1 MTRFDFTT
9 PIDRR
14 GSGAIKYAPHPKFP
28 DADVL
33 PFWVADMDFAV
44 APAIRDA
51 LQAKLDH
58 GVFGYEGI
66 SDAYRDAVTGWLS
79 RRFGWQPDPK
89 GLITTPG
96 IVFAV
101 ATAIRAFTNPEEA
114 VLIQNPVYFPFAGL
128 VKKNGRRLVETTL
141 ALKDGHYEIDFAE
154 FERQIAENDVK
165 LFVLC
170 SPHNPTGRVWTREEL
185 DRMAAICAAHRV
197 TVFSDEIHCD
207 FVWPGR
213 RHTPFANLS
222 PEAAAMAIVGTAP
235 SKTFNLAGLQGSNLF
250 IADASL
256 RRRYQNALAAQ
267 GFGAPNNLAM
277 AATVAAYNAGEPWL
291 TGLLAHLAGNIAALR
306 EALADTPIRLIA
318 PEGTYLMWL
327 DCRALGLADD
337 ALEAFFVE
345 DAGLWLNAGITF
357 GSAGSGFMRM
367 NLACPRVALDA
378 GIARL
383 RTALAQRGK

>member
-14 GSGAIKYAPHPKFP
+14 GSGAIKYGPHPKFP

-114 VLIQNPVYFPFAGL
+114 VLIQNPVYFPFVGL

-170 SPHNPTGRVWTREEL
+170 SPHNPTGRVWTRDEL

-197 TVFSDEIHCD
+197 IVFSDEIHCD

-213 RHTPFANLS
+213 RHTPFASLS
-222 PEAAAMAIVGTAP
+222 PEAAAIAVVGTAP

-250 IADASL
+250 IVDASL
-256 RRRYQNALAAQ
+256 RRRYRNALTAQ

-291 TGLLAHLAGNIAALR
+291 TGLLAHLAGNIAVLR

-367 NLACPRVALDA
+367 NLACPRATLDT

-383 RTALAQRGK
+383 EAALAQRGK

>member
-1 MTRFDFTT
+1 MTHFDFTT

-14 GSGAIKYAPHPKFP
+14 GSGAAKVGPHPKFP

-58 GVFGYEGI
+58 GIFGYEGA
-66 SDAYRDAVTGWLS
+66 SDAYRAAVTGWFA
-79 RRFGWQPDPK
+79 RRFGWRPDPK
-89 GLITTPG
+89 HITTTPG
-96 IVFAV
+96 VVFAV
-101 ATAIRAFTNPEEA
+101 ASAIRAFTKPGDA

-128 VKKNGRRLVETTL
+128 VKNNGRTLVETTL
-141 ALKDGHYEIDFAE
+141 VLRDGHYAIDFAE
-154 FERQIAENDVK
+154 FERQIEANDVK

-185 DRMAAICAAHRV
+185 SRMAEICAAHGV
-197 TVFSDEIHCD
+197 IVFADEIHCD
-207 FVWPGR
+207 FVYPGHT
-213 RHTPFANLS
+213 HTPFASLS
-222 PEAAAMAIVGTAP
+222 PEAAAIAAVGTAP
-235 SKTFNLAGLQGSNLF
+235 SKTFNLAGLQGSNIF
-250 IADASL
+250 IADDTL
-256 RRRYQNALAAQ
+256 RRRYQAELAAQ
-267 GFGAPNNLAM
+267 GYGAPNNLAM

-291 TGLLAHLAGNIAALR
+291 AALLAHLAGNIAALR
-306 EALADTPIRLIA
+306 KALADTPIRLIE

-327 DCRALGLADD
+327 DCRALNLTDD

-357 GSAGSGFMRM
+357 GSAGAGFMRM
-367 NLACPRVALDA
+367 NLACPRATLDA
-378 GIARL
+378 GLKRL
-383 RTALAQRGK
+383 TAALARRGF

>member
-141 ALKDGHYEIDFAE
+141 ALNDGHYEIDFAE

-197 TVFSDEIHCD
+197 IVFSDEIHCD

>member
-14 GSGAIKYAPHPKFP
+14 GSGAIKYGPHPKFP

-66 SDAYRDAVTGWLS
+66 SDAYRDAVTGWFA

-89 GLITTPG
+89 SLITTPG

-101 ATAIRAFTNPEEA
+101 ATAIRAFTKPGDA

-128 VKKNGRRLVETTL
+128 VKKNGRRLAETTL
-141 ALKDGHYEIDFAE
+141 TLKDGHYKIDFAE
-154 FERQIAENDVK
+154 FERQIADNDVK

-185 DRMAAICAAHRV
+185 SRMAAICAAHGV
-197 TVFSDEIHCD
+197 IVFSDEIHCD

-222 PEAAAMAIVGTAP
+222 PEAAAMTVVGTAP

-256 RRRYQNALAAQ
+256 RRRYQKELAAQ
-267 GFGAPNNLAM
+267 GFDAPNNLAM

-306 EALADTPIRLIA
+306 EALADTPIRLIC

-357 GSAGSGFMRM
+357 GSSGSGFMRM
-367 NLACPRVALDA
+367 NLACPRTALDA

-383 RTALAQRGK
+383 RKALAQRGK

>member
-1 MTRFDFTT
+1 
-9 PIDRR
+9 
-14 GSGAIKYAPHPKFP
+14 
-28 DADVL
+28 
-33 PFWVADMDFAV
+33 
-44 APAIRDA
+44 
-51 LQAKLDH
+51 
-58 GVFGYEGI
+58 
-66 SDAYRDAVTGWLS
+66 
-79 RRFGWQPDPK
+79 
-89 GLITTPG
+89 
-96 IVFAV
+96 
-101 ATAIRAFTNPEEA
+101 
-114 VLIQNPVYFPFAGL
+114 
-128 VKKNGRRLVETTL
+128 
-141 ALKDGHYEIDFAE
+141 
-154 FERQIAENDVK
+154 
-165 LFVLC
+165 
-170 SPHNPTGRVWTREEL
+170 
-185 DRMAAICAAHRV
+185 MAAICAAHGV
-197 TVFSDEIHCD
+197 IVFSDEIHCD

-222 PEAAAMAIVGTAP
+222 PEAAAMTVVGTAP

-256 RRRYQNALAAQ
+256 RRRYQKELAAQ
-267 GFGAPNNLAM
+267 GFDAPNNLAM

-306 EALADTPIRLIA
+306 EALADTPIRLIC

-367 NLACPRVALDA
+367 NLACPRAALDA

-383 RTALAQRGK
+383 RKALAQRGK